1 MIFTPNNVG
10 KWEKDSPKKNLYHT
24 TNWSGKD
31 ETFMANP
38 NNQNIGQL
46 LKIKEEK
53 RKKQFKE
60 RNVKVKNCLSGRF
73 PAKLEIFARKTLK
86 FFPVWRK

>member
-1 MIFTPNNVG
+1 M
-10 KWEKDSPKKNLYHT
+10 
-24 TNWSGKD
+24 TNSINSQD
-31 ETFMANP
+31 NA

-60 RNVKVKNCLSGRF
+60 RNVKVTNCLSGRY
-73 PAKLEIFARKTLK
+73 PAKLEIFARKTL
-86 FFPVWRK
+86 FFPVWGKQLTFLKIIFKEQFEANFLDGGA